1 LRREGEK
8 YQEWGVGEYFQ
19 KRLGIDRRTHLEG
32 EEGEYKGR
40 KTGAVY

>member
-1 LRREGEK
+1 
-8 YQEWGVGEYFQ
+8 
-19 KRLGIDRRTHLEG
+19 LGIDRRTHLEG